1 MTEYTLKKLS
11 ILISNL
17 CTLSYFLQTTSR
29 RLQQNKKLLT
39 VWFNMVSFTQT
50 TRYLKNHI
58 NILFM

>member
-11 ILISNL
+11 ILFSNL

>member
-50 TRYLKNHI
+50 TRYLKKHI